1 MHQKSLWDCIF
12 VDSTNVKCT
21 CDWWVLMM
29 KVMTLGS
36 PKGYGSQNKPCAL
49 NHPPASSCLLWI
61 GGIPGASVPHRNRGS
76 GSAIDFA
83 ALRRGMAMAN

>member
-1 MHQKSLWDCIF
+1 MERQKAICGCGGLFSLKHVF
-12 VDSTNVKCT
+12 
-21 CDWWVLMM
+21 LM